1 MCLYSKI
8 GANPKYLPNKKNGGF
23 VPEAPDKRVK
33 AVPFGCGKCIECRQK
48 KAREWQV
55 RLHEELKDDTHA
67 LFMTMTFSNESLDKL
82 EKECKTEEP
91 NEIAARAIKL
101 FGKRWIKKYNGSI
114 KHWLVTELGHGKRAE
129 NHKST
134 ERLHLH
140 GFLWTT
146 KSASEIEEIW
156 GYGWVDTGEYV
167 NDVSVGYCV
176 KYVSKVDPA
185 HPGFISKVFASKGLG
200 KGWLNRYDARLNKF
214 QGENT
219 REYYKTPSGQ
229 KLAMPTY
236 YRNKLWTDEE
246 REQLWLQ
253 KLNKQIRY
261 VRGEKIDVS
270 TMKGEQEYGQAIKYR
285 QDENVA
291 LGYPAE
297 PWNLEKYKKSR
308 KKFGL

>member
-1 MCLYSKI
+1 M
-8 GANPKYLPNKKNGGF
+8 
-23 VPEAPDKRVK
+23 
-33 AVPFGCGKCIECRQK
+33 
-48 KAREWQV
+48 
-55 RLHEELKDDTHA
+55 
-67 LFMTMTFSNESLDKL
+67 LFRSVSQSRYEQ

-129 NHKST
+129 YHKST

-146 KSASEIEEIW
+146 KSASEIEETW
-156 GYGWVDTGEYV
+156 SYGWVDTGEYV
-167 NDVSVGYCV
+167 DDVSVGYCI

-236 YRNKLWTDEE
+236 FRNKLWTDEE

-253 KLNKQIRY
+253 KLNKQTRY
-261 VRGEKIDVS
+261 IRGEKIDIS
-270 TMKGEQEYGQAIKYR
+270 TTEGEQEYGKALKYR

-297 PWNLEKYKKSR
+297 PWNLEKYKKNR